1 MEKLEVSAK
10 TVEEAIGL
18 ALERLNVSREEV
30 EVEVLSPG
38 RSGILGFGAEEARIS
53 VRLREPLP
61 QESKIS
67 ELAHEVLVKLLEL
80 MKVPATIEPLELTNQ
95 GTRGGDWPVAFNV
108 RGDDLGILIGRRGQ
122 TLSSL
127 QFMVNLI
134 VGRRLKARSSVH
146 IDVEGYRQRRFEVV
160 QRLALHVADRVK
172 SSGQPVTLEP
182 MPASE
187 RRIVHLV
194 LQGNHDVI
202 TQSIGEGDNRKV
214 CIAPKRQY

>member
-1 MEKLEVSAK
+1 MEKLEVGAK

-30 EVEVLSPG
+30 EVEIVNPG
-38 RSGILGFGAEEARIS
+38 RSGILGFGAEEAR
-53 VRLREPLP
+53 VRVSLRESSLP
-61 QESKIS
+61 ESRIS

-80 MKVPATIEPLELTNQ
+80 MGIPAIVEPLELTDQ
-95 GTRGGDWPVAFNV
+95 GTRGGERPVAFSV
-108 RGDDLGILIGRRGQ
+108 RGDDLGILIGRRGL

-134 VGRRLKARSSVH
+134 VGRRLKARSTVH
-146 IDVEGYRQRRFEVV
+146 IDVEGYRQRRYEVV
-160 QRLALHVADRVK
+160 RRLALRVADRVRAN
-172 SSGQPVTLEP
+172 GQAITLEP
-182 MPASE
+182 MPANE

-194 LQGNHDVI
+194 LQGNPDVM

-214 CIAPKRQY
+214 SVMPKRRY